1 MNSQGRSEHA
11 PQARRGKWVLVGF
24 LLIAAYFLWAEHRAH
39 LMGALPYLL
48 LLACPLMHFFHHHGH
63 GKHRHSE
70 GKGSSRAHNQEGG
83 ES

>member
-1 MNSQGRSEHA
+1 MNSQDRSEHA
-11 PQARRGKWVLVGF
+11 PQDRRGKWVLVGF

-48 LLACPLMHFFHHHGH
+48 LLACPLMHLFHHHGH
-63 GKHRHSE
+63 GNHRHSE
-70 GKGSSRAHNQEGG
+70 GKESGRVRNQEGG